1 MIEVKNQNLFFFNY
15 FFSCY
20 QQTSPLGV
28 LMYAVGYPKTKVLA
42 QFVNSKAFFL
52 SPWKTTPLRG
62 SAQDTL
68 LSVTLVCPRK
78 NFNVR
83 HMQRHADG
91 KAMI

>member
-1 MIEVKNQNLFFFNY
+1 MDKGKGDVKNIE
-15 FFSCY
+15 
-20 QQTSPLGV
+20 
-28 LMYAVGYPKTKVLA
+28 
-42 QFVNSKAFFL
+42 
-52 SPWKTTPLRG
+52 KTTPLRG

-68 LSVTLVCPRK
+68 LSFTLVCPRK